1 MCFLKPKATAAR
13 FIIAARWGR
22 TQESVSEC
30 PWLNGAYASAFVR
43 GFQGAGDGIDTVKAA
58 ACCKHFYA
66 CTAGALPV
74 SSPTQP
80 PARPLTRRLG

>member
-1 MCFLKPKATAAR
+1 M
-13 FIIAARWGR
+13 
-22 TQESVSEC
+22 SEC

-66 CTAGALPV
+66 CTTGALLPLPP
-74 SSPTQP
+74 SSP
-80 PARPLTRRLG
+80 PLPSLRDDSELVL